1 MAVTGLM
8 RVLMVQEVG
17 YAKLRE
23 CGPERAGNRGC
34 QSALEV
40 RPVEV
45 CSKRSCS
52 MSEAEPSSERDD
64 FLIKLQRELHASVFL
79 IKRTRKELA
88 RTRRRGG
95 RHAGIDGHDRMECA

>member
-1 MAVTGLM
+1 
-8 RVLMVQEVG
+8 
-17 YAKLRE
+17 
-23 CGPERAGNRGC
+23 
-34 QSALEV
+34 
-40 RPVEV
+40 
-45 CSKRSCS
+45 

-95 RHAGIDGHDRMECA
+95 RHAGIDGHNRMECA